1 MGDAKLIRR
10 FCFTPINGF
19 ENQLEKSDHDHLG
32 KLITYLSALEARV
45 AVWIVSEPRPEHTKA
60 ITWLNE
66 SRLNCMRWLA
76 ELDLLMAVDGYPS
89 IADLRALRA
98 LNACDV
104 SYWHFATNATAAR
117 YVRN

>member
-1 MGDAKLIRR
+1 MQNSFAVFVVPPLTALKIIG
-10 FCFTPINGF
+10 
-19 ENQLEKSDHDHLG
+19 KSNHDHLG
-32 KLITYLSALEARV
+32 KLITYSSALEARV

-104 SYWHFATNATAAR
+104 SYWHFSDVPAAPTN
-117 YVRN
+117 VRFQG